1 MYTAG
6 TISGTK
12 GSNKITGKST
22 QWLSNLYNI
31 LEGQVIVI
39 YTPTSSNSYSIKS
52 IKSNTEIELSKPLYD
67 AFTNATYEIF
77 TTLDNT
83 TSDAAVKIATS
94 IARNNDFMTA
104 MNQWTT
110 GTGTI
115 TVNWGNEQ
123 IKLTTVDQMNKN
135 IDGKIS
141 KIATNIKDR
150 TDLDIFF
157 LTADT
162 GFYTAGSN
170 VINGINAA
178 ADYTWILH
186 GTTTGITKYGVLM
199 AQVVTSATSSSRV
212 YIKHAYDGVWSGWS
226 RLTDS
231 AELDAKFNKTGGDI
245 AGGTTVT
252 GTLTAV
258 GILQTRDKENLTYIQ
273 LDTTASPAAYPRIN
287 VKVQGK
293 GWTNHEL
300 PDNSGK
306 LMQVGDF
313 GVGSSSDQNYGDGGV
328 SAFISYNGAPLAIAH
343 GFPTNG
349 AGIQSVYNASRRAQV
364 YLSQV
369 GGKFYSRFSTVAGKD
384 TTTKWNEHYTTANTT
399 KDSNGNLKGA
409 SPIVKIYADDID
421 VNEESEGVELKK
433 LHTGIYQLK
442 GTLGMNSDPSWG
454 GIHGGIVV
462 PNGINGL
469 QLVYADYDV
478 LAVGQPHPFNGEIV
492 PPDESGDIVVY
503 TTYRKHSDLPQNIQR
518 ARLKTYPEFTKEVDG
533 KIVELSAGD
542 FVDIPNGHWLDV
554 RVQMPSNSVYNIRQ
568 AEQEELAR
576 IAAEKAEAEEIERLE
591 REAIEEAERIEREET
606 ERLEREEADR
616 VAEEAERES
625 YEFNGGDQS
634 V

>member
-12 GSNKITGKST
+12 GSTKITGKST

-77 TTLDNT
+77 TTIDNT

-94 IARNNDFMTA
+94 IARNNEFMTA

-110 GTGTI
+110 GTGTV
-115 TVNWGNEQ
+115 TVSWGGEQ
-123 IKLTTVDQMNKN
+123 VKLTTVDQMNEN
-135 IDGKIS
+135 IDKKFDKTGGEIIGAVTVKAGALT
-141 KIATNIKDR
+141 IAVGNDYSGVNLKRPSSGYVRIETNP
-150 TDLDIFF
+150 
-157 LTADT
+157 
-162 GFYTAGSN
+162 
-170 VINGINAA
+170 VNAA
-178 ADYTWILH
+178 YALNIVNRGADGRSISSI
-186 GTTTGITKYGVLM
+186 GIP
-199 AQVVTSATSSSRV
+199 
-212 YIKHAYDGVWSGWS
+212 
-226 RLTDS
+226 
-231 AELDAKFNKTGGDI
+231 NKTG
-245 AGGTTVT
+245 
-252 GTLTAV
+252 
-258 GILQTRDKENLTYIQ
+258 
-273 LDTTASPAAYPRIN
+273 P
-287 VKVQGK
+287 
-293 GWTNHEL
+293 
-300 PDNSGK
+300 

-313 GVGSSSDQNYGDGGV
+313 GWGGEGDSMDVPESD
-328 SAFISYNGAPLAIAH
+328 FIAALKSKLPSKITRNDYRDSNSH
-343 GFPTNG
+343 F
-349 AGIQSVYNASRRAQV
+349 QY
-364 YLSQV
+364 
-369 GGKFYSRFSTVAGKD
+369 STVAYFRVFSVFTAISASHTGAGVKIIGGD
-384 TTTKWNEHYTTANTT
+384 ASSLHVYNLLTDKNTK
-399 KDSNGNLKGA
+399 KDSNGNIKGA
-409 SPIVKIYADDID
+409 SPIVEIYADNI
-421 VNEESEGVELKK
+421 VLNEESEGVELKK

-462 PNGINGL
+462 PNDINGL

-492 PPDESGDIVVY
+492 PLEENGDIVVY

-533 KIVELSAGD
+533 KIVELSAGEL
-542 FVDIPNGHWLDV
+542 VDIPNGHWLDV

-576 IAAEKAEAEEIERLE
+576 IAAEKAEQEEIERLE
-591 REAIEEAERIEREET
+591 REAIEEAERIEREEI

-616 VAEEAERES
+616 VDEEAERES
-625 YEFNGGDQS
+625 YESNDGDQEL
-634 V
+634 

>member
-31 LEGQVIVI
+31 LEGQVIII
-39 YTPTSSNSYSIKS
+39 YTPTSSNAYSIKN

-94 IARNNDFMTA
+94 IARNSEFMTA

-110 GTGTI
+110 GTGTV

-141 KIATNIKDR
+141 NKVISIPNDIHIDAYFPGKPCGPYR
-150 TDLDIFF
+150 TGGASLGTPTGGLADYYWINHNNDAQYGV
-157 LTADT
+157 LTAMTLDNRTYRKSLISGKWSDWEPLAT
-162 GFYTAGSN
+162 GSQLDKKLDKTG
-170 VINGINAA
+170 
-178 ADYTWILH
+178 
-186 GTTTGITKYGVLM
+186 GTTTGGITSTSLSVNESSSTPKLNIYSARGASTLAFFQYNDGPNWYGKLNIPRVDLGKTETLMKVGDYGWGGKGLTLGTPTEQWMKNFLTSADTRTQVTRVEATNAYLPAYGVM
-199 AQVVTSATSSSRV
+199 AYFKSGDTFTALSASHNGATVRV
-212 YIKHAYDGVWSGWS
+212 LSGNAS
-226 RLTDS
+226 NVFISNLLTD
-231 AELDAKFNKTGGDI
+231 
-245 AGGTTVT
+245 
-252 GTLTAV
+252 
-258 GILQTRDKENLTYIQ
+258 R
-273 LDTTASPAAYPRIN
+273 
-287 VKVQGK
+287 
-293 GWTNHEL
+293 
-300 PDNSGK
+300 
-306 LMQVGDF
+306 
-313 GVGSSSDQNYGDGGV
+313 
-328 SAFISYNGAPLAIAH
+328 
-343 GFPTNG
+343 
-349 AGIQSVYNASRRAQV
+349 
-364 YLSQV
+364 
-369 GGKFYSRFSTVAGKD
+369 
-384 TTTKWNEHYTTANTT
+384 NTT
-399 KDSNGNLKGA
+399 KDANGNIKGA
-409 SPIVKIYADDID
+409 SPIVEIYADH
-421 VNEESEGVELKK
+421 VVLNEESEGVELKK

-492 PPDESGDIVVY
+492 PPEENGDIVVY

-518 ARLKTYPEFTKEVDG
+518 ARLKTYPEFTKEVNG
-533 KIVELSAGD
+533 EIVELSAGD
-542 FVDIPNGHWLDV
+542 LVDIPNGHWLDV
-554 RVQMPSNSVYNIRQ
+554 RVNMPSNSVYNIRQ

-591 REAIEEAERIEREET
+591 REAIEEAERIEREEI

-616 VAEEAERES
+616 VAEEAEKES
-625 YEFNGGDQS
+625 YESNDGDQEL
-634 V
+634 

>member
-31 LEGQVIVI
+31 LEGQVIII
-39 YTPTSSNSYSIKS
+39 YTPTSSNAYSIKN

-83 TSDAAVKIATS
+83 TSDAAVKIAQS
-94 IARNNDFMTA
+94 INRNNEFMGL

-110 GTGTI
+110 GTGTV

-135 IDGKIS
+135 IDGKLNAS
-141 KIATNIKDR
+141 LAEKVAGNDVEWKGAHKFPR
-150 TDLDIFF
+150 WLDVVR
-157 LTADT
+157 
-162 GFYTAGSN
+162 G
-170 VINGINAA
+170 
-178 ADYTWILH
+178 DYRFS
-186 GTTTGITKYGVLM
+186 M
-199 AQVVTSATSSSRV
+199 AQMDDSGYGLSQFVTRNT
-212 YIKHAYDGVWSGWS
+212 
-226 RLTDS
+226 
-231 AELDAKFNKTGGDI
+231 KTGD
-245 AGGTTVT
+245 TYTVT
-252 GTLTAV
+252 LPKKSGT
-258 GILQTRDKENLTYIQ
+258 
-273 LDTTASPAAYPRIN
+273 
-287 VKVQGK
+287 
-293 GWTNHEL
+293 
-300 PDNSGK
+300 

-313 GVGSSSDQNYGDGGV
+313 GWGGNKENNLVTTEDNITAMLKDMATPTQIWRNTAATSYAAGYAANAYFKCGDTWMNISASQNNGV
-328 SAFISYNGAPLAIAH
+328 INVA
-343 GFPTNG
+343 
-349 AGIQSVYNASRRAQV
+349 AGTRGVVR
-364 YLSQV
+364 L
-369 GGKFYSRFSTVAGKD
+369 STV
-384 TTTKWNEHYTTANTT
+384 YSTANTT
-399 KDSNGNLKGA
+399 VDSNGNIKKA
-409 SPIVKIYADDID
+409 SPIVKIYADDIV

-492 PPDESGDIVVY
+492 PADENGDIVVY

-576 IAAEKAEAEEIERLE
+576 IAAEKAEAKEVERLE
-591 REAIEEAERIEREET
+591 REAIEEAERIEREEI

-625 YEFNGGDQS
+625 YESNDGYLS